1 MARPHFLP
9 LLDLTRCSEKST
21 GLLLVV
27 GTSLL
32 NDTVVVMAALTKFEL
47 SIKKS
52 FLDLLEK
59 SLGKD
64 GQASK
69 VFLYCHEGRWM
80 GHVRVSIT
88 RPESTA
94 N

>member
-1 MARPHFLP
+1 
-9 LLDLTRCSEKST
+9 
-21 GLLLVV
+21 
-27 GTSLL
+27 
-32 NDTVVVMAALTKFEL
+32 MAALTKFEL

-94 N
+94 NWKNEAFRETTKKLGGKDILTKLIEVAS